1 MKQYD
6 KEILNK
12 LLDRYENS
20 LLSVG
25 ENKRQIQIE
34 VRFTRTSIPR
44 YFDESSNDFE
54 YIHIQMKALEEA
66 GLLTILWKDGK
77 RDYLISKVR
86 LNPDHIKEAYAYV
99 HRLPKRSLEEENIL
113 LLEKYVDTAAPI
125 TSSFAKYLIGR
136 LSKHQSVKEYIA
148 LEDHAETEKFLRAC
162 QMVERNEAPC
172 YLREFS
178 IRHFA
183 DSKYFEQVEH
193 RVAKV
198 LRRFSDSDEHLQ
210 REEGS
215 EDYAQM
221 DTAELL
227 AEFGIYRT
235 PNYVYLKG
243 DATISIGGNMVNL
256 SSMKQGMGISG
267 EDLPGIGFVD
277 VSSLERV
284 MTVENLTSFF
294 RCQEENTLY
303 IYLGGYHNH
312 IRRQLLKAV
321 HEILPHVAYYHF
333 GDIDAGGF
341 CILKDLRRKTGI
353 PFTAYCMDLETLRKY
368 RTYAKPLTEMDR
380 RRLEKLAAEE
390 EFREAIGFML
400 AENVKLE
407 QECVREGKEA

>member
-1 MKQYD
+1 MKRVD
-6 KEILNK
+6 KQILHQ

-34 VRFTRTSIPR
+34 VRFTKAFIPA

-54 YIHIQMKALEEA
+54 YIHIQMKELEEA
-66 GLLTILWKDGK
+66 GLISILWKDGK
-77 RDYLISKVR
+77 RDFLISKVR
-86 LNPDHIKEAYAYV
+86 LNPDHIEEAYAYV
-99 HRLPKRSLEEENIL
+99 KRLPKRGLEEENVF
-113 LLEKYVDTAAPI
+113 LLEKYVDASAPM
-125 TSSFAKYLIGR
+125 TSSFAAYLIER
-136 LSKHQSVKEYIA
+136 LSKHQSVKEYIT
-148 LEDHAETEKFLRAC
+148 LEEQAETEKFLRAC
-162 QMVERNEAPC
+162 QLVETNETPC

-178 IRHFA
+178 ILHFG

-198 LRRFSDSDEHLQ
+198 FRRFADSNGQ
-210 REEGS
+210 MRQEEQG
-215 EDYAQM
+215 EDFSQM
-221 DTAELL
+221 DTAEFL

-243 DATISIGGNMVNL
+243 DATISIGGNVVDL
-256 SSMKQGMGISG
+256 ASMKQGMGISG
-267 EDLPGIGFVD
+267 EDLPSIRFVD
-277 VSSLERV
+277 VGRVQRV

-312 IRRQLLKAV
+312 IRRELLKAV
-321 HEILPHVAYYHF
+321 YEMLPHVAYFHF

-341 CILKDLRRKTGI
+341 CILQDLRRKTGI
-353 PFTAYCMDLETLRKY
+353 PFAAYCMDLATLLQY
-368 RTYAKPLTEMDR
+368 RAYAKPLTETDI
-380 RRLEKLAAEE
+380 RRLEKLEAEE
-390 EFREAIGFML
+390 EFREVIGFML

-407 QECVREGKEA
+407 QECVVGIK